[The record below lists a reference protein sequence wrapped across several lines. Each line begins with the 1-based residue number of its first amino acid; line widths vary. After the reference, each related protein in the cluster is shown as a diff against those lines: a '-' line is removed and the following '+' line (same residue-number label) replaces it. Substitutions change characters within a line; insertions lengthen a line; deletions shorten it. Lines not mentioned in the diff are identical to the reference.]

1 MFVLD
6 LHLFSTCTFFADRLV
21 SNLSFASTVYPNDN
35 ALETGDSRR
44 ANNSPSTAGFST
56 TRTPV
61 FGLAISKVGL
71 GHLHFARVL
80 PLYRED
86 RHTVSTFS
94 LSLLPGDGSSS
105 TNAITTWEGT

>member
-6 LHLFSTCTFFADRLV
+6 LYLFSTRTFFADRLV

-71 GHLHFARVL
+71 GHLHFATGGSYL
-80 PLYRED
+80 S
-86 RHTVSTFS
+86 TVKTGIQYQRSV
-94 LSLLPGDGSSS
+94 
-105 TNAITTWEGT
+105 